1 MRQLRFHGLQLR
13 PDTAKINIHKKKVSV
28 DSGSIRKVSSGPFCL
43 LPLTSS
49 ISYTSQLTPFH
60 GYQSQATITFAKD
73 KRTSM
78 RGTHW
83 QWDHHV
89 CALAQGIPWRLRFFH
104 SILNGLTDAIWK
116 WKGIYSPQRKLLPM
130 GEWTGVCAYVWVG
143 PYMEF
148 SQQQLKYLG
157 FRAII

>member
-1 MRQLRFHGLQLR
+1 M
-13 PDTAKINIHKKKVSV
+13 NIHKKKVRV
-28 DSGSIRKVSSGPFCL
+28 DSGGIRKASSGPFCL

-49 ISYTSQLTPFH
+49 IHYTSQLTPFQ

-78 RGTHW
+78 QGTHW
-83 QWDHHV
+83 QGDHHV
-89 CALAQGIPWRLRFFH
+89 CALAQGMPWKLWFFR
-104 SILNGLTDAIWK
+104 SILNGLTDAIWTY
-116 WKGIYSPQRKLLPM
+116 KGIYPPQRKLLPM
-130 GEWTGVCAYVWVG
+130 GEWAGVSAYVWVG

-148 SQQQLKYLG
+148 SQQQLEYLG